1 MLEDAN
7 LLDND
12 GEGGGSRTTG
22 TSIVV
27 NGAVYAT
34 SLFWQPIQNANDFMV
49 EVEEASTDI
58 VEGADLFAVKGGKTP
73 QFGMCVSQDGYK
85 KGTNSAAIALMTAL
99 SDFSSIV
106 GVFKV
111 GDGWWYVCSRND
123 VILSDG
129 DMLYL
134 DEEEAKNQLLSMLT
148 VPDWDKK
155 FAPPEWSLSETEK
168 GDLGAI
174 LEKGKHVKLQKI
186 KALRGSKLIIV
197 VVTCV
202 VAAWLVLSKLFDF
215 LMAPPA
221 RKVVAP
227 IRPKV
232 VNTAPIVVPKPWEKI
247 KSPKEFMTN
256 CQKGI
261 MDMATILPPG
271 WESSGKILCT
281 GEKVGTSWKKGVG
294 LLAWADE
301 SMRTA
306 KFENL
311 QYYFD
316 DSGTSLSAALSLPKL
331 STENNAPTKNMK
343 DLRFEL
349 NKLFQEMGIKITFGL
364 QTIKL
369 EAQRGPEAQSP
380 MRKGPPQK
388 AASVVKEIQVITFKV
403 SSGYNPTTWLQLL
416 TKFSSFEIKNI
427 EYTTKDSSWNYEG
440 VFYVL

>member
-12 GEGGGSRTTG
+12 GEGGGNRTTG

-27 NGAVYAT
+27 DGAVYAT

-73 QFGMCVSQDGYK
+73 QFGICVSQDGYK

-111 GDGWWYVCSRND
+111 DGGWWYVCSRND

-155 FAPPEWSLSETEK
+155 FAPPEWSLSETEE

-174 LEKGKHVKLQKI
+174 LERGKHVKLQKI
-186 KALRGSKLIIV
+186 KALRGSKLIVIAVACV
-197 VVTCV
+197 VVG
-202 VAAWLVLSKLFDF
+202 WLVLSKLFDF
-215 LMAPPA
+215 IMAPPT
-221 RKVVAP
+221 RKVMAP

-232 VNTAPIVVPKPWEKI
+232 VNTAPVVIPKPWEYM
-247 KSPKEFMTN
+247 KSPKEFMIN

-261 MDMATILPPG
+261 MDMATLLPPG
-271 WESSGKILCT
+271 WESLGKIVCT
-281 GEKVGTSWKKGVG
+281 GEKVATSWKKGVG

-311 QYYFD
+311 HYYFD
-316 DSGTSLSAALSLPKL
+316 DSGTSLSATMSLPKL
-331 STENNAPTKNMK
+331 STENNVPTKNMK

-349 NKLFQEMGIKITFGL
+349 NKMFQEIGIKVSFGV
-364 QTIKL
+364 QSIKL
-369 EAQRGPEAQSP
+369 EAQKEIDAKGPKK
-380 MRKGPPQK
+380 KGPPQMAK
-388 AASVVKEIQVITFKV
+388 AIAKEIQVLTFKV
-403 SSGYNPTTWLQLL
+403 KSGYNPTTWLQLL